1 MFNKI
6 KKTTIVLIA
15 ILLGSTSCA
24 HSNGNQR
31 LEPEVLPRRAFVH
44 LEKTLTVRS
53 CTPTQCLSMNFR
65 SAASGFIINKQEEGS
80 FVITAAHFC
89 EDAQFPGENTTVT
102 AKYKVKRL
110 DGTEFTGVSLHYQR
124 DIDVCLMYAAD
135 LTEGVQAVKISPVE
149 PEPGEKIFN
158 IGAPLSIVGPDMV
171 PILEGRFS
179 GHLGQNAFY
188 TLPAAPGSS
197 GSMILNERGELIGL
211 VHSVFLRFHVISL
224 STKYEDLKGFI
235 DEYLY
240 KYILYKSVMGELQLD
255 NIFSVKS

>member
-15 ILLGSTSCA
+15 ILLGSTSCV

-124 DIDVCLMYAAD
+124 DIDVCLIYSEGM
-135 LTEGVQAVKISPVE
+135 TEEVSTVSLSQNAPR
-149 PEPGEKIFN
+149 PGEKIYN
-158 IGAPLSIVGPDMV
+158 IGAPVGIFDYQMV
-171 PILEGRFS
+171 PISDGFYNGEATNKWGLSRVS
-179 GHLGQNAFY
+179 VY

-197 GSMILNERGELIGL
+197 GSMILNDKFELVGLIHSLLIRFPVVSIGPTYESL
-211 VHSVFLRFHVISL
+211 TDFIEDNNSKHSHL
-224 STKYEDLKGFI
+224 
-235 DEYLY
+235 
-240 KYILYKSVMGELQLD
+240 
-255 NIFSVKS
+255 